1 MRAKQ
6 LYSGL
11 LVRFQF
17 QLNQQIDVV
26 PYHKKHLVWYGE
38 YTIFIKQMHSN
49 LYTNARRVF
58 QEKVRILG
66 AVALAFCIARSS
78 ANTILTVL

>member
-1 MRAKQ
+1 MLLTSKDVKMSLTADFMRAKQ

-26 PYHKKHLVWYGE
+26 PYHKKHLV
-38 YTIFIKQMHSN
+38 
-49 LYTNARRVF
+49 
-58 QEKVRILG
+58 
-66 AVALAFCIARSS
+66 
-78 ANTILTVL
+78 